1 MGQYCNCYIEILF
14 SFSLCIDFF
23 LKKSSK
29 KKKSTKTNERM
40 KITKKN
46 GINR

>member
-23 LKKSSK
+23 
-29 KKKSTKTNERM
+29 KKKSLK
-40 KITKKN
+40 TKKQVQKQTKE
-46 GINR
+46 